1 VVRFVTL
8 MSRLA
13 RPAPTLLVLL
23 LASACSVVS
32 APTPQRSDTPMP
44 TRKVLTNGVRVVV
57 QEFAESEVVSLHLW
71 VGAGGRDEGPSELG
85 LAHYLEHMLFKGT
98 ALRAPGFVDRE
109 IEGLGGRINAGTSLD
124 YTYYHTVLPGRRAV
138 AGIEMFADIAVN
150 STLAESLL
158 DLEKRVVLEEMRLGE
173 DNPRRHLVRQ
183 LYEMLFEG
191 HPYGRPVIGTAELVR
206 GLTRETLVSF
216 YRRHYVPES
225 FVLVV
230 VGPVKSAEVLAAA
243 DRTFGR
249 LPRSGFQRL
258 PRTAPLEL
266 RPKKL
271 SVERPGTQAYLGLG
285 WHGPKLDHADTPAV
299 DLLVAVLGESRSG
312 RLTQVLRDRS
322 ALVTSVSA
330 GYSALEAAG
339 AVVVSAQL
347 DPGNLERTEAE
358 VLNEIRRV
366 RERGVTEGE
375 LRRAVTAAEA
385 RHAFSSE
392 TAEGRAWAFGRAETV
407 WRLEDEL
414 AYINRLRSVTPEQIL
429 VAARRY
435 LDLERYTRLALAPKA
450 R

>member
-23 LASACSVVS
+23 LAGACSVVS
-32 APTPQRSDTPMP
+32 APTPQRSDTPIP

-98 ALRAPGFVDRE
+98 AFRAPGFVDRE

-183 LYEMLFEG
+183 LYEMLFDG
-191 HPYGRPVIGTAELVR
+191 HPYGRPVIGMAELVR

-230 VGPVKSAEVLAAA
+230 VGPVKTGEVLAAA
-243 DRTFGR
+243 ERTFGG
-249 LPRSGFQRL
+249 LPRSGFERL
-258 PRTAPLEL
+258 PAAAPQGL
-266 RPKKL
+266 RPKKQ

-299 DLLVAVLGESRSG
+299 DLLVAVLGQPRSG
-312 RLTQVLRDRS
+312 RLTQALRERTG
-322 ALVTSVSA
+322 LVTSVSA

-339 AVVVSAQL
+339 AVVVTAQL
-347 DPGNLERTEAE
+347 DPANIERAEAE

-392 TAEGRAWAFGRAETV
+392 TAEGRAWAFGRAEAV

-414 AYINRLRSVTPEQIL
+414 AYINRLRSVTPEQIR

-435 LDLERYTRLALAPKA
+435 LDLERYTRLALRPRA